1 MNDFWN
7 ESPSQLVRSKKP
19 IGTQEFFDEIEWR
32 RYFLE
37 THIKPF
43 AKFESYKGKKVLE
56 IGCGMGTDT
65 MQFARAGAIITAVD
79 YSRTSIDLAKI
90 RTEREGHTIRFVHAN
105 AEHLSDY
112 LPVEKFDLIWSF
124 GVLHHTPN
132 PELAYKQLTKYMD
145 ANTVLKLMVYHSM
158 SLKTLGVML
167 MHGPRNWREKV
178 RYYSEH
184 KDGSPVTYLYTKK
197 EITDLLDRCGIEV
210 TKINVRYLWMR
221 WYLKW
226 IPRPILTWIDHTFGW
241 NICLE
246 AKLK

>member
-7 ESPSQLVRSKKP
+7 ASPSQMVRSKHPVGSK
-19 IGTQEFFDEIEWR
+19 EFFDEIEWR

-43 AKFESYKGKKVLE
+43 AQFEKYKNKKILE

-79 YSRTSIDLAKI
+79 YSHVSLNLAKM
-90 RTEREGHTIRFVHAN
+90 RAKREGHTIRFFHAN
-105 AEHLSDY
+105 AELLSDIVPIETY
-112 LPVEKFDLIWSF
+112 DLIWSF

-132 PELAYKQLTKYMD
+132 PERAYRELTKYM
-145 ANTVLKLMVYHSM
+145 NERTVLKLMVYHSM

-167 MHGPRNWREKV
+167 RHGPFNWRQKIAH
-178 RYYSEH
+178 YSEH
-184 KDGSPVTYLYTKK
+184 RDGSPVTYVYTKK
-197 EITDLLDRCGIEV
+197 EITELLEKCGLQV
-210 TKINVRYLWMR
+210 TKIDVRYLWMR

-226 IPRPILTWIDHTFGW
+226 IPKPLLTWIDHTFGW

-246 AKLK
+246 ARLK